1 MIICI
6 FVLTIIQNKAIV
18 MAETGYTGKIRVIL
32 ADDHEIVRAGMKRL
46 ISIDKDIEIVD
57 EAKNGQ
63 EAVELVT
70 YHKPDIAIL
79 DILMPRMNGIDAAAK
94 IKEKFPEILV
104 IMLTAFEDHDH
115 VENAISAGANGYLI
129 KDISAKELTK
139 AIRQVMNGERVFT
152 NSIIKLMQ
160 KKYVKDSSDS
170 EKSIVITKREQEI
183 LNLVAKGKTS
193 PEIAEVL
200 FISTRTVESHRY
212 NLMQKL
218 GVKNAA
224 GLVRYA
230 VSQSKSL

>member
-6 FVLTIIQNKAIV
+6 FVLTIFQNKAIV